1 MIINVFRDGGFIVK
15 INDKAVVLANSDYT
29 MPELMIFLAENFDA
43 IVKIDNNEPLILT
56 DPED

>member
-29 MPELMIFLAENFDA
+29 MPELMIFLVENFDA